1 MSYFLRFGKR
11 MPIPSSLQVLHELR
25 SLSNDE
31 DARMRCAEEGG
42 LPGTAGWD
50 EIVTHRQMAA
60 AAKH

>member
-25 SLSNDE
+25 ALSADE

-42 LPGTAGWD
+42 MASTAGWD
-50 EIVTHRQMAA
+50 EIVQHR
-60 AAKH
+60 